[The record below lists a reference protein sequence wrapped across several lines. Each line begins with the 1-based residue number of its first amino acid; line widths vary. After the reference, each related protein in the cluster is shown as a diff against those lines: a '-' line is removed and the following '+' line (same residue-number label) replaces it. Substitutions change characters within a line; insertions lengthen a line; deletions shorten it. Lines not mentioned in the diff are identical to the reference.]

1 MRLRDLMGPRNRR
14 VRLLV
19 GLLLVGLFC
28 VQCTRIAFRPSK
40 WIQPVDSKVRF
51 LREASASPE
60 GGTTGNR
67 IEELARTDH
76 LALLEECQE
85 HYRNTIG
92 SYTCTL
98 VKQERIKGVLGKEQT
113 VSVKFMGK
121 PFSVA
126 MAWTENPGQGDRVLY
141 VEGQRGDKMVV
152 RPANGLL
159 RALAGGSVL
168 VDPRDKAAR
177 SASLRTVDQFG
188 FERSLQNLVDV
199 YRQAHAEGHLK
210 QEFGG
215 YASVAGRRTIVLI
228 RHLPAENDYPA
239 AKSVI
244 FIDLEHLIPIA
255 VEGYGWNAPDELIC
269 RYVYK
274 DIVLNA
280 PLTDDD
286 FLPENN
292 DIKGRK

>member
-1 MRLRDLMGPRNRR
+1 
-14 VRLLV
+14 LLV

-40 WIQPVDSKVRF
+40 WIEPDRPGIKI
-51 LREASASPE
+51 LPTANAGREGSIS
-60 GGTTGNR
+60 GNR
-67 IEELARTDH
+67 LEELAKTDH
-76 LALLEECQE
+76 IALLEECQKN
-85 HYRNTIG
+85 YRNTIG

-126 MAWTENPGQGDRVLY
+126 MAWVQNPGQGDRVLY
-141 VEGQRGDKMVV
+141 VEGQRGNKMVV

-188 FERSLQNLVDV
+188 FERSLQSLLNV

-210 QEFGG
+210 QEFGK
-215 YASVAGRRTIVLI
+215 YATVAGRKAIVLI
-228 RHLPAENDYPA
+228 RHLPAENDYPV

-244 FIDLEHLIPIA
+244 FIDLEHLIPLA
-255 VEGYGWNAPDELIC
+255 VEGYGWNDPDELIC

-274 DIVLNA
+274 DIVLDA
-280 PLTDDD
+280 PLTEDD

-292 DIKGRK
+292 EIKGRK